1 MNQKELYIQY
11 LEDALNHAKTGEP
24 MKHWQWRYKEEVD
37 SDFDGSWLETDVCTF
52 IMPDKIDL
60 RIKPEP
66 FKWTTF
72 AYRTAESIG
81 AWVQHGGHFTREE
94 LAYRTRVLTK
104 NILAIHYHEVEEE

>member
-1 MNQKELYIQY
+1 MNKKELYIQY

-24 MKHWQWRYKEEVD
+24 MKHWQIKCDDGTWENLSRYLYVTREEY
-37 SDFDGSWLETDVCTF
+37 LE
-52 IMPDKIDL
+52 L

-72 AYRTAESIG
+72 AYRTPENIG

-94 LAYRTRVLTK
+94 LADRSMVPTK
-104 NILAIHYHEVEEE
+104 NILAIHYHEIEIE